1 MNKYE
6 YAIKPG
12 GNVIFR
18 ANSIKN
24 GYNEKIFYKGLS
36 DWKENDDLELSALS
50 SWIVPED
57 EALKAAINLGM
68 SKENFY
74 K

>member
-12 GNVIFR
+12 GKVVFR
-18 ANSIKN
+18 AKSIKN
-24 GYNEKIFYKGLS
+24 GYTEKIFFKGLKG
-36 DWKENDDLELSALS
+36 WKNNDDLELSALS
-50 SWIVPED
+50 SWIVPEQ

-68 SKENFY
+68 TEEEFY